1 MLGERSAMLHDC
13 VGQEDFR
20 RGNHLCFDQRYRH
33 VENMSP
39 ARPNRPARL
48 AAEMAADEE
57 IVA

>member
-13 VGQEDFR
+13 VGHR
-20 RGNHLCFDQRYRH
+20 RGYHLCLDQRYRH